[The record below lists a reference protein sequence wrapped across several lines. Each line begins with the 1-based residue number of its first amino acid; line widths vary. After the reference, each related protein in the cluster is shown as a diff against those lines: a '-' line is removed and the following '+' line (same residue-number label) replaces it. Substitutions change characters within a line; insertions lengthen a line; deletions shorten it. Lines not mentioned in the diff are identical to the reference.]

1 MMNWRHAIEDI
12 QIGQNEKG
20 GIVVWKFDEAGNLH
34 TKIIDSFKTK
44 CFDMDCN
51 LIFKLQHQE

>member
-20 GIVVWKFDEAGNLH
+20 GIVVWKIDEVGNLH
-34 TKIIDSFKTK
+34 TKIIDSF
-44 CFDMDCN
+44 
-51 LIFKLQHQE
+51 